1 MSESVKLPSS
11 PRERLPSEVQSKF
24 AALDALCED
33 LMDLHDDM
41 DGVLSP
47 KNGMEDSSNS
57 GLKINAETTLNLQ
70 EEEDDSTHEKIQIL
84 LENSLIDK
92 KQPSSPIVGQ

>member
-1 MSESVKLPSS
+1 
-11 PRERLPSEVQSKF
+11 
-24 AALDALCED
+24 
-33 LMDLHDDM
+33 MDLHDDM

-70 EEEDDSTHEKIQIL
+70 EEEDDSTHEKI
-84 LENSLIDK
+84 
-92 KQPSSPIVGQ
+92 